1 MKMFR
6 LTLMGAMVFGILCLC
21 GSPSTFAQERPR
33 EFHIGYQKI
42 PNAELVAKH
51 LGWYEKEL
59 GVPVKW
65 EFISSGVKAHKGL
78 NDGTLDAAL
87 LGSSP
92 SAAAVAKGIP
102 VQIIFIHDLIG
113 DNEALIVKQNS
124 GVETVEDLKGKTV
137 AAPYGSTTHYHLM
150 VGLML
155 NRVNPE
161 DLKIVFME
169 PEEMMEAWIKGDID
183 AAFVWVPTLA
193 RLQAM
198 GGRII
203 MTSRTLVKRGFPTGD
218 LCVIRTGFGRQYPQ
232 FVVQYLKTL
241 DKAVQFCRQHPDKA
255 AEAIAAELGITKEE
269 AAGQMK
275 GVILLTAKEQN
286 EGKYFGGAY
295 WNFGLYTVL
304 KETADFLKESGVVSE
319 LPPRDAFLEAV
330 NAAFL
335 VRALEE

>member
-1 MKMFR
+1 MKMPR
-6 LTLMGAMVFGILCLC
+6 LTLIGAMVIGILCLC
-21 GSPSTFAQERPR
+21 VSPSLFAQDKPQ
-33 EFHIGYQKI
+33 EFRIGYQKI

-65 EFISSGVKAHKGL
+65 VFISSGVKAHKGL
-78 NDGTLDAAL
+78 SDGTLDAAL

-113 DNEALIVKQNS
+113 DNEALIVKPNS
-124 GVETVEDLKGKTV
+124 GVENVEDLKGKTV

-150 VGLML
+150 VSLML
-155 NRVNPE
+155 HRVNPE
-161 DLKIVFME
+161 DLKIVFLE
-169 PEEMMEAWIKGDID
+169 PEEMAEAWVKGDID

-193 RLQAM
+193 RLQAA

-203 MTSRTLVKRGFPTGD
+203 LTSRTLVRRGFPTGD
-218 LCVIRTGFGRQYPQ
+218 LCVIRTGFGKQYPD
-232 FVVQYLKTL
+232 FVVQYLKIV
-241 DKAVQFCRQHPDKA
+241 DKAVQFCRQHPSRA
-255 AEAIAAELGITKEE
+255 ADAIAAELGITKEE
-269 AAGQMK
+269 AAEQMN
-275 GVILLTAKEQN
+275 GLILLSAKEQN
-286 EGKYFGGAY
+286 EGKYFGGTY

-304 KETADFLKESGVVSE
+304 KETADFLKEAGVVKE
-319 LPPRDAFLEAV
+319 LPPRDAFLDGV

>member
-1 MKMFR
+1 MRMSKF
-6 LTLMGAMVFGILCLC
+6 TLIGAVMICILLFG
-21 GSPSTFAQERPR
+21 GFPAVFAQDKPV

-59 GVPVKW
+59 GVPIKW

-78 NDGTLDAAL
+78 SDGSLDVAL

-92 SAAAVAKGIP
+92 TAAALAKGIP
-102 VQIIFIHDLIG
+102 VQVIFIYDLIA
-113 DNEALIVKQNS
+113 DNEALVVKQNA

-137 AAPYGSTTHYHLM
+137 AVPYGSTTHYHLM

-155 NRVNPE
+155 NHVNPS

-169 PEEMMEAWIKGDID
+169 PEEMSEAWGKGEID
-183 AAFVWVPTLA
+183 AAFVWAPTLA

-198 GGRII
+198 GGKII
-203 MTSRTLVKRGFPTGD
+203 LTSRTLVTRGFPTGD
-218 LCVIRTGFGRQYPQ
+218 LCVIRTEFGQKYPQ
-232 FVVQYLKTL
+232 FVVQYIKTA
-241 DKAVQFCRQHPDKA
+241 DKAVQFCRDHPGEA

-269 AAGQMK
+269 AAAQMK
-275 GVILLTAKEQN
+275 GLILLTAVEQN
-286 EGKYFGGAY
+286 EGKYFGGTY

-304 KETADFLKESGVVSE
+304 KETADFLKDAGVVKE
-319 LPPRDAFLEAV
+319 LPPRDAFWEAV
-330 NAAFL
+330 NAGFL
-335 VRALEE
+335 VRALGE